1 MAKKQ
6 LVGEEINKAR
16 AILELHPLPPQH
28 DESLQAMLCDLE
40 LHFQSLEQ
48 ADYARLPILLRGA
61 EADLEADHPVV
72 ASVISGVIR
81 TLANMGI

>member
-16 AILELHPLPPQH
+16 AILELHPLQPQH
-28 DESLQAMLCDLE
+28 DESLQA
-40 LHFQSLEQ
+40 
-48 ADYARLPILLRGA
+48 RGA
-61 EADLEADHPVV
+61 EAELEADHPVV